1 MTRIWS
7 GTGAAVALAVMA
19 GGGCAP
25 AQTAGVGGE
34 AGAGVVAFTD
44 VNVIPMDGE
53 RVLRGQT
60 VVVRGGTIAA
70 VGPSGSVSVPAGAVR
85 VDGTG
90 RYLMPG
96 LAEMHAHVPG
106 AQASAEWMEQL
117 LFLYLANGVTT
128 IRGMLGAPNQL
139 VLRERIERGE
149 LLGPTFIVGAPSLN
163 GNSAP
168 DPETGRRLVREHV
181 AAGYDFLK
189 IHPGLE
195 RAVYDAIA
203 ETAREVGLTWAG
215 HVPAAVGVEHAIASG
230 QSTIDHLDGYLEGAG
245 PAGATALGALVRGT
259 DPDRLRALAEATR
272 AAGVWNVPTQHLWET
287 FASTEAPEALLER
300 TEHRYVPPQMG
311 QGWLQQKRN
320 MNQQMVVA
328 GSTAED
334 RALWVQRRREILRAL
349 ADAGAPLLMGSDA
362 PQLFNVP
369 GFSIHPEVRAMAAA
383 GLTPYRIL
391 ESGTRNVARYAAD
404 ELGLP
409 GDFGTVAAGQRAD
422 LLLLEA
428 NPLDDVANLSRRAG
442 VMVRGTWLPEEEI
455 RRRLDAIAASH
466 GG

>member
-1 MTRIWS
+1 MMRIWS
-7 GTGAAVALAVMA
+7 GTAVAAALAVVI

-25 AQTAGVGGE
+25 AQTGAMAGDAGG
-34 AGAGVVAFTD
+34 GVVAFTD

-60 VVVRGGTIAA
+60 VLVRRGTIAA
-70 VGPSGSVSVPAGAVR
+70 VGPSATVSVPAGAVR

-106 AQASAEWMEQL
+106 PQTPAEWMEQL
-117 LFLYLANGVTT
+117 MFLYVANGVTT

-139 VLRERIERGE
+139 VLRERIASGE

-168 DPETGRRLVREHV
+168 DPETGRRLVREHA

-203 ETAREVGLTWAG
+203 RTAREVGITWAG

-230 QSTIDHLDGYLEGAG
+230 QSTIDHLDGYLEGSG
-245 PAGATALGALVRGT
+245 PAGATALGTLVRAM
-259 DPDRLRALAEATR
+259 DPARLRSLAAATR

-300 TEHRYVPPQMG
+300 TEHRYVPPQMW

-320 MNQQMVVA
+320 MNQQMQA
-328 GSTAED
+328 GGSTAED

-362 PQLFNVP
+362 PQMFNVP

-383 GLTPYRIL
+383 GLTPHRIL
-391 ESGTRNVARYAAD
+391 ESGTRNVAVYAR
-404 ELGLP
+404 EIGLP
-409 GDFGTVAAGQRAD
+409 DDFGTVAAGQRAD

-428 NPLDDVANLSRRAG
+428 NPLDDVANLARRAG

-455 RRRLDAIAASH
+455 RRRLALIAASH